1 MKWLSPVF
9 ALTPA
14 MLIAALSFSQS
25 SPERSSTMSLQV
37 STTSFPAGG
46 TIPKRFTCSAEDVS
60 PALTWTGVP
69 PTTQSLALIV
79 DDPDAPAGTW
89 THWLVYNLPAS
100 VHELA
105 ENQPRSE
112 QLPMVLFRVG
122 TIFAKLATTDPALR
136 RASHTDIFSVFLPSM
151 PNLIS
156 SPAPI
161 VNPSTR
167 RCKATS
173 SRKAR

>member
-1 MKWLSPVF
+1 
-9 ALTPA
+9 
-14 MLIAALSFSQS
+14 
-25 SPERSSTMSLQV
+25 MSLQV
-37 STTSFPAGG
+37 STTSFPAEG

-89 THWLVYNLPAS
+89 THWLVYNLPAA

-112 QLPMVLFRVG
+112 QLPNGAVQGRNDFRKIGYNGPCPPSGKPHRYFFRVFA
-122 TIFAKLATTDPALR
+122 IDAKLDLKPGANRQPLDQAMQG
-136 RASHTDIFSVFLPSM
+136 H
-151 PNLIS
+151 
-156 SPAPI
+156 I
-161 VNPSTR
+161 VAQGEVMG
-167 RCKATS
+167 KF
-173 SRKAR
+173 AR